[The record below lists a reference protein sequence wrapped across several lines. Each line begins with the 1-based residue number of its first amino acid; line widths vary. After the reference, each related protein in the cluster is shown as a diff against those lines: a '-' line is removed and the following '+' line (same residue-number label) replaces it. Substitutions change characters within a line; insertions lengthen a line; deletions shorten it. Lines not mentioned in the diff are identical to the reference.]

1 MKPCLRAVFAQIN
14 YSTYSP
20 LKQYYYMS
28 ALWDRL
34 LTTPTIRISF
44 TREGMISEQKLSNH
58 STYST
63 PENYLEIRVKNPL
76 SENPE
81 NPSNLY
87 TTYEVHLKTN
97 LPLFKIK
104 ESIVRRRYK
113 DCEIFKSYLER
124 ECPHVHLP
132 NLPGKVLRNRF
143 SDEVIDTRM
152 KGLERFLQ
160 IVAGHPLVQTSSK
173 ILIPF
178 LQDPVFHRDNWK

>member
-1 MKPCLRAVFAQIN
+1 MTSLWER
-14 YSTYSP
+14 
-20 LKQYYYMS
+20 LK
-28 ALWDRL
+28 D
-34 LTTPTIRISF
+34 TPTSRISF
-44 TREGMISEQKLSNH
+44 TPEGMIDNQRLSTKP
-58 STYST
+58 SYTT
-63 PENYLEIRVKNPL
+63 PENSLEIRVRNPL
-76 SENPE
+76 IETPDSVN
-81 NPSNLY
+81 NGY

-97 LPLFKIK
+97 LPLFKNK

-113 DCEIFKSYLER
+113 DFEIFKSYLER

-143 SDEVIDTRM
+143 SDDVVETRM

-160 IVAGHPLVQTSSK
+160 IVSGHPLVQTSSK